1 VPSGG
6 RGYIRP
12 ASLVS
17 VWSTAPFLQNNT
29 VGPFEYSPS
38 VDARMRSFERS
49 IEQMLWPERRDA
61 DPLFGSEKAPTVGI
75 IDRITTDSYLEVPES
90 YISAPLRP
98 LVKLSRRIF
107 PFLGGDGAALRV
119 GPFPKG
125 MPIGLITNVDV
136 LGEDLPPSEQDAHKE
151 RVKNLV
157 KRALHELKGQTDFGA
172 ALQGLAEDMFALSKC
187 KDLVVNKGH
196 YFGTD
201 YFKEETPL
209 GDADKRALISFL
221 KTF

>member
-1 VPSGG
+1 MDYPLPAGG

-49 IEQMLWPERRDA
+49 IEQMLWPERRDD
-61 DPLFGSEKAPTVGI
+61 DPLFGNEKTPAVGI
-75 IDRITTDSYLEVPES
+75 IDRITIDSYLEVPEVVH
-90 YISAPLRP
+90 LRHRCRP

-107 PFLGGDGAALRV
+107 PFLGGDGASVRV

-125 MPIGLITNVDV
+125 MPIGLITNIDV
-136 LGEDLPPSEQDAHKE
+136 LGEDLPPAEQDAHKE
-151 RVKNLV
+151 
-157 KRALHELKGQTDFGA
+157 Q
-172 ALQGLAEDMFALSKC
+172 AERHWSSGRC
-187 KDLVVNKGH
+187 TN
-196 YFGTD
+196 
-201 YFKEETPL
+201 
-209 GDADKRALISFL
+209 
-221 KTF
+221 